1 MNNFTYTLFTNDPEL
16 AKRADEAGIE
26 RIGPDLEVIGKHKRQ
41 GHLDTR
47 ISSHSIEDFVR
58 VRAALKN
65 ASAFVRVN
73 PIHSHSHEEIS
84 ALLDSGAEVMMLPMF
99 TTINEVR
106 TFIELVDGR
115 AKVILL
121 VETAAAVLRL
131 KQILD
136 LPGIDEIH
144 FGLNDLQLSFGVD
157 NRLEILQSDLMLLM
171 CETAKMKGL
180 PYAIGGIA
188 TVGDANLP
196 IHSDLFY
203 QAYARLGAH
212 GSIISRAFV
221 NHCQDLELE
230 IKRSR
235 ERLAQLMRKT

>member
-1 MNNFTYTLFTNDPEL
+1 MRKFTFTLFTNDPEL

-26 RIGPDLEVIGKHKRQ
+26 RIGPDLEIVGKHQRQ
-41 GHLDTR
+41 GHLDSR
-47 ISSHSIEDFVR
+47 ISSHSIEDFIR
-58 VRAALKN
+58 VRAVLKN

-73 PIHSHSHEEIS
+73 PIHPHSRQEIS
-84 ALLDSGAEVMMLPMF
+84 ALLDHGAEVIMLPMF
-99 TTINEVR
+99 HTVDEAK

-121 VETAAAVLRL
+121 VETAAAALRL

-157 NRLEILQSDLMLLM
+157 SRLEILQSDLMLSM
-171 CETAKMKGL
+171 CETAKMKGV
-180 PYAIGGIA
+180 PYGIGGIA
-188 TVGDANLP
+188 TVGDENLP

-212 GSIISRAFV
+212 GSIISRAFLTR
-221 NHCQDLELE
+221 CQNMEFE
-230 IKRSR
+230 INRSR
-235 ERLAQLMRKT
+235 ERLAQLMKQT